1 MRDLRRLIAI
11 RDDVLA
17 NNPVFEQDGLA
28 LVWLRPWNGASSL
41 QPTELDPYFVEICRR
56 VRLISH
62 DGRLSALAAG
72 SKVARIAFG
81 KDAKGL
87 TGDPWTPIEIKD
99 GESKALTVDA
109 RGFSYKRMSDI
120 LFEKGFRHAPLQQIG
135 RNDPQGCSYL
145 LICRALARGQ
155 GKTEGLHERR
165 IVVPPK
171 AVGYWRSHALEPL
184 ALLAQDRIEQA
195 GKMRGALRY
204 ALMMLF
210 QNGPERAN
218 FKQHHKPSQD
228 RAGPFLDMFETEIDR
243 DFFERLFEEI
253 EIGGDTDLRLAEQ
266 RSVRINWLIDLRARA
281 EAILKAAEAGSP
293 TSAVR
298 HYRAWVRAERAFQ
311 GGISRVLP

>member
-1 MRDLRRLIAI
+1 LTPTLSRFA
-11 RDDVLA
+11 A
-17 NNPVFEQDGLA
+17 
-28 LVWLRPWNGASSL
+28 AS
-41 QPTELDPYFVEICRR
+41 D
-56 VRLISH
+56 LISH
-62 DGRLSALAAG
+62 EGRLSALAAG
-72 SKVARIAFG
+72 SKVARIVFG

-165 IVVPPK
+165 IAVPPK
-171 AVGYWRSHALEPL
+171 AVGYWRSHTLEPM

-210 QNGPERAN
+210 QNGPERPN
-218 FKQHHKPSQD
+218 FKQRHKPSED
-228 RAGPFLDMFETEIDR
+228 RAVPFLDMFEAEIDR

-253 EIGGDTDLRLAEQ
+253 EIGGDTDERLAKQ
-266 RSVRINWLIDLRARA
+266 RSVRINWLVDIRARA

-293 TSAVR
+293 TSAV
-298 HYRAWVRAERAFQ
+298 HHHRAWVRAERAFE
-311 GGISRVLP
+311 GAFFAAFRNPYFPRNEDDAAA